1 MSDKDNEE
9 LRKVLDKMIAEHVS
23 IPWLDLPDDSPIYK
37 FAQSYNFYHDKCG
50 EGEGWAEAVLTALTN
65 AKGLDDLAIYES
77 KFSESDWFVCSQL
90 LKSGFSVSP
99 KLIGALLE
107 KILMELHEIKIAVP
121 VLGIKK
127 PSRGRPFDERA
138 RRSYLGFVLHEVNRL
153 KNKEGMSANQA
164 YDHIGKH
171 LNKSADTIRRDY
183 ERHVKERELRKNAWV
198 LERKQTEKGD
208 GEK

>member
-1 MSDKDNEE
+1 MSDRENEE
-9 LRKVLDKMIAEHVS
+9 LRKILDKMIAEYVS
-23 IPWLDLPDDSPIYK
+23 IPWLDLPFDSPIK
-37 FAQSYNFYHDKCG
+37 NFVQSYNYLNDECG
-50 EGEGWAEAVLTALTN
+50 EGEDWAEAVLTALTN
-65 AKGLDDLAIYES
+65 AKGLDDLAIYNS

-107 KILMELHEIKIAVP
+107 KILMDLHDIKIDVP

-127 PSRGRPFDERA
+127 RRRGRPVDERA
-138 RRSYLGFVLHEVNRL
+138 RRSYLGFVLGEVQRL
-153 KNKEGMSANQA
+153 KAKEGMSANQA
-164 YDHIGKH
+164 YDFIGGQ

-183 ERHVKERELRKNAWV
+183 ERYVKDRERRKNELA
-198 LERKQTEKGD
+198 RAKQQADKGE